1 MKRQSSLHPS
11 ERYLP
16 DLGDIQTVFMLVLFV
31 QLLAFVLELADGSS
45 TPLSGLWSDLGLKS
59 IFILWIALVSAVV
72 IYPMQA
78 FLSQCKEMIQGL
90 IVFAIV
96 QTVTLLVSWIIY
108 DYMPQQEL
116 ILFTEEIESIGEQY
130 FRNIAISSIVSA
142 LLLHYLYIQSQWRKQ
157 VRAESEARLD
167 ALQSRMRPHFLFNSL
182 NTIANLCRV
191 DPDVAEDIV
200 LSLAELF
207 RACLKSEAR
216 LVPLI
221 EELSL
226 IHQYLRIEKQR
237 LDERLR
243 FVLDLDALPQ
253 DALVPPFSLQPLI
266 ENAIYHG
273 LELASEGGELAVQG
287 QLDKDKITIIVRNS
301 IPEQQTVST
310 RPGNGLAVESIRT
323 RLQSSFPDQSQLFI
337 STVEGV
343 YQVRLVFPYVT
354 DIP

>member
-1 MKRQSSLHPS
+1 MKRQSGLQQS
-11 ERYLP
+11 EHYLP
-16 DLGDIQTVFMLVLFV
+16 DLADIRTVFLLVLFV

-45 TPLSGLWSDLGLKS
+45 LPLSGLWSDLGLRS
-59 IFILWIALVSAVV
+59 IFILWITLMSAVV
-72 IYPMQA
+72 IYPLQGL
-78 FLSQCKEMIQGL
+78 LSQRVEMTQGL
-90 IVFAIV
+90 FVFAVV
-96 QTVTLLVSWIIY
+96 QIVTLLVSWFTY
-108 DYMPQQEL
+108 DFMPHKEL
-116 ILFTEEIESIGEQY
+116 ILFAGEIESIGEQY

-142 LLLHYLYIQSQWRKQ
+142 LLLRYLYIQSQWKKQ

-191 DPDVAEDIV
+191 NPNVAEDVV

-216 LVPLI
+216 LVPLKD
-221 EELSL
+221 ELSL
-226 IHQYLRIEKQR
+226 VHQYLNIEKQR
-237 LDERLR
+237 LDKRLR
-243 FVLDLDALPQ
+243 FDLYLDELPE

-273 LELASEGGELAVQG
+273 LELAPGGGELAVHG
-287 QLDKDKITIIVRNS
+287 LLNKDKITIVVRNS
-301 IPEQQTVST
+301 IPEPRSVSV

-323 RLQSSFPDQSQLFI
+323 RLQSSFPDQGQLFI
-337 STVEGV
+337 SSVEGV

-354 DIP
+354 K